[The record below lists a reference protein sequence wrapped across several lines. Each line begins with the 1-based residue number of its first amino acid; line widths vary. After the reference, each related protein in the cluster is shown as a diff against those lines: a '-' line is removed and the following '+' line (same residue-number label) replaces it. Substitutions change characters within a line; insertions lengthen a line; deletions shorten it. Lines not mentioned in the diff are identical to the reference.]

1 MSYYSKPQ
9 SSEDNSLIWPGFV
22 DVLASTLMVIIFV
35 VLLFTVAQVYLG
47 DLVVGKNEQ
56 IQNLEKTIEIQD
68 ETIVEQ
74 DLSLSDKELALIE
87 RQEVISQLDTELEIL
102 DEEIRLK
109 QSEISEKENLLTAKD
124 EEIFEK
130 ESLITA
136 KDQEIFEKE
145 SLITAKDQ
153 EISLQDELLK
163 QKDETIITLD
173 DLIDKQALDITEL
186 NEIIAR
192 ITEELSLSLEEK
204 EELRGRLSSLNEE
217 QELLKS
223 QLQELGGENQA
234 LVGQLS
240 DSQGRIQSLLESL
253 SSSKGENEI
262 LETQISS
269 VESQNQSLR
278 DQITSLE
285 QDSVIQTTSLNDALA
300 QISRLSEDIKILSNE
315 IQLLNNL
322 LDSKEAEIASNKIEL
337 GELGDRLNR
346 VLTSELYK
354 LQKYKSEFFGQLSE
368 TLGQREDIQIK
379 GDRFIFQSEILFE
392 SGSADIQAG
401 GRVALSLIA
410 KTLIDLS
417 NQIPTDLNWIL
428 QVDGHTDKIPIATA
442 RFPSNWELSHARA
455 LEVVKF
461 FIQQGIPADKLS
473 ANGYGEHQPISLGSS
488 PEDLKL
494 NRRIE
499 LKITQR

>member
-1 MSYYSKPQ
+1 MSYYSKTK
-9 SSEDNSLIWPGFV
+9 SSEENSIIWAGFV

-87 RQEVISQLDTELEIL
+87 RQEVISQLDNELEIL
-102 DEEIRLK
+102 DQEISSKL
-109 QSEISEKENLLTAKD
+109 SEISEKE
-124 EEIFEK
+124 
-130 ESLITA
+130 SLIIS
-136 KDQEIFEKE
+136 KDQEI
-145 SLITAKDQ
+145 LI
-153 EISLQDELLK
+153 QDELLK
-163 QKDETIITLD
+163 QKDETILTLD
-173 DLIDKQALDITEL
+173 DLIGKQSLDIAEL

-192 ITEELSLSLEEK
+192 ITEELSLSLDEK
-204 EELRGRLSSLNEE
+204 EELRGKLSSLNEE
-217 QELLKS
+217 QESLKK
-223 QLQELGGENQA
+223 QLQSLGGENQL

-240 DSQGRIQSLLESL
+240 DSQGRIQSLLKSL

-269 VESQNQSLR
+269 VENQNQSLR
-278 DQITSLE
+278 NQISSLE
-285 QDSVIQTTSLNDALA
+285 QDSTIQTTNLNEALA

-322 LDSKEAEIASNKIEL
+322 LDAKEAEIASNKIEL

-346 VLTSELYK
+346 VLTSELFK

-392 SGSADIQAG
+392 SGSADIQAE

-417 NQIPTDLNWIL
+417 DQIPTDLNWVL
-428 QVDGHTDKIPIATA
+428 QIDGHTDRVPIATA
-442 RFPSNWELSHARA
+442 KFPSNWELSHARA

>member
-1 MSYYSKPQ
+1 MSYYSKSQ

-124 EEIFEK
+124 E
-130 ESLITA
+130 
-136 KDQEIFEKE
+136 EIFEKE

>member
-1 MSYYSKPQ
+1 MNYYSKSQ
-9 SSEDNSLIWPGFV
+9 RAEENSIIWPGFV

-74 DLSLSDKELALIE
+74 DLSLSGKELALIE
-87 RQEVISQLDTELEIL
+87 RQEVIKQLDTELEIL
-102 DEEIRLK
+102 DEEIRSK
-109 QSEISEKENLLTAKD
+109 QTEISEKENLLIAKD
-124 EEIFEK
+124 E
-130 ESLITA
+130 
-136 KDQEIFEKE
+136 
-145 SLITAKDQ
+145 
-153 EISLQDELLK
+153 LLS
-163 QKDETIITLD
+163 QKDETILSLD
-173 DLIDKQALDITEL
+173 DLINQQAIDITEL

-192 ITEELSLSLEEK
+192 ITDELSLSLEEK
-204 EELRGRLSSLNEE
+204 EELRSKLSSLGEE
-217 QELLKS
+217 QQLLKN
-223 QLQELGGENQA
+223 QLQELGGENQL

-269 VESQNQSLR
+269 VENQNQSLR
-278 DQITSLE
+278 DQIASLE
-285 QDSVIQTTSLNDALA
+285 QDSLIQGTNLNEALA

-346 VLTSELYK
+346 VLTSELFK

-379 GDRFIFQSEILFE
+379 GDRFVFQSEILFE
-392 SGSADIQAG
+392 SGSADIQAE
-401 GRVALSLIA
+401 GRVALSLVA

-417 NQIPTDLNWIL
+417 DKIPTDLNWIL
-428 QVDGHTDKIPIATA
+428 QIDGHTDRVPIATA
-442 RFPSNWELSHARA
+442 KFPSNWELSHARA

-461 FIQQGIPADKLS
+461 FIQQGVPADKLS
-473 ANGYGEHQPISLGSS
+473 ANGYGEYQPISLGSS
-488 PEDLKL
+488 GDDLKL

>member
-1 MSYYSKPQ
+1 MSYYSKSQ

-136 KDQEIFEKE
+136 KDQEI
-145 SLITAKDQ
+145 
-153 EISLQDELLK
+153 SLQDELLK
-163 QKDETIITLD
+163 QKDETIISLD

-192 ITEELSLSLEEK
+192 ITEELSLSLDEK
-204 EELRGRLSSLNEE
+204 EELKGRLSSLNEE

-223 QLQELGGENQA
+223 QLQELGGDNQA

-278 DQITSLE
+278 DQISSLE

-428 QVDGHTDKIPIATA
+428 QVDGHTDKIPIATT

>member
-1 MSYYSKPQ
+1 
-9 SSEDNSLIWPGFV
+9 
-22 DVLASTLMVIIFV
+22 
-35 VLLFTVAQVYLG
+35 
-47 DLVVGKNEQ
+47 
-56 IQNLEKTIEIQD
+56 
-68 ETIVEQ
+68 
-74 DLSLSDKELALIE
+74 
-87 RQEVISQLDTELEIL
+87 
-102 DEEIRLK
+102 
-109 QSEISEKENLLTAKD
+109 
-124 EEIFEK
+124 
-130 ESLITA
+130 
-136 KDQEIFEKE
+136 
-145 SLITAKDQ
+145 
-153 EISLQDELLK
+153 
-163 QKDETIITLD
+163 
-173 DLIDKQALDITEL
+173 
-186 NEIIAR
+186 
-192 ITEELSLSLEEK
+192 
-204 EELRGRLSSLNEE
+204 
-217 QELLKS
+217 
-223 QLQELGGENQA
+223 
-234 LVGQLS
+234 
-240 DSQGRIQSLLESL
+240 L

-269 VESQNQSLR
+269 VESQNQSLK
-278 DQITSLE
+278 DQISSLE
-285 QDSVIQTTSLNDALA
+285 QDSVIQTTSLNKALA

-401 GRVALSLIA
+401 GRVALSLVA

-428 QVDGHTDKIPIATA
+428 QVDGHTDKVPIATA

-461 FIQQGIPADKLS
+461 FTQQGIPENKLS

-488 PEDLKL
+488 PEDLKS

>member
-1 MSYYSKPQ
+1 MSYYTKSQ
-9 SSEDNSLIWPGFV
+9 SSEDNSIIWPGFV

-47 DLVVGKNEQ
+47 DLVVGKNKQ
-56 IQNLEKTIEIQD
+56 IQSLEKTIEIQD

-74 DLSLSDKELALIE
+74 DLTLSDKEIALLE
-87 RQEVISQLDTELEIL
+87 RQEVIKQLDSELDIL
-102 DEEIRLK
+102 DEEIKVK

-124 EEIFEK
+124 
-130 ESLITA
+130 
-136 KDQEIFEKE
+136 
-145 SLITAKDQ
+145 Q

-163 QKDETIITLD
+163 EKDETILILD

-204 EELRGRLSSLNEE
+204 EELRVKLSSLNEE
-217 QELLKS
+217 QQNLKS
-223 QLQELGGENQA
+223 KLQELGGENEV

-269 VESQNQSLR
+269 VENQNQSLK
-278 DQITSLE
+278 DQISSLE
-285 QDSVIQTTSLNDALA
+285 QDSVIQTTSLNEALSK
-300 QISRLSEDIKILSNE
+300 ISRLSEDIKILSNE
-315 IQLLNNL
+315 IQMLNNL
-322 LDSKEAEIASNKIEL
+322 LESKEAEIASNKIEL

-354 LQKYKSEFFGQLSE
+354 LQKYRSEFFGQLSD

-379 GDRFIFQSEILFE
+379 GDRFVFQSEILFE
-392 SGSADIQAG
+392 SGSTDIQSG

-417 NQIPTDLNWIL
+417 NQIPTDLDWIL
-428 QVDGHTDKIPIATA
+428 QVDGHTDRVPIATA

>member
-1 MSYYSKPQ
+1 VSYYTKSQ
-9 SSEDNSLIWPGFV
+9 RSEDNSIIWPGFV

-47 DLVVGKNEQ
+47 DLVVGKNKQ
-56 IQNLEKTIEIQD
+56 IQSLEKTIEIQD

-74 DLSLSDKELALIE
+74 DLTLSDKEIALLE
-87 RQEVISQLDTELEIL
+87 RQEVIKQLDTELDIL
-102 DEEIRLK
+102 DEEIKVK
-109 QSEISEKENLLTAKD
+109 QFEISEKENLL
-124 EEIFEK
+124 
-130 ESLITA
+130 
-136 KDQEIFEKE
+136 
-145 SLITAKDQ
+145 TAKDQ

-163 QKDETIITLD
+163 EKDETIITLD

-204 EELRGRLSSLNEE
+204 EELRGKLSSLNEE
-217 QELLKS
+217 QQNLKS
-223 QLQELGGENQA
+223 KLQELGGENEV

-269 VESQNQSLR
+269 VENQNQSLK
-278 DQITSLE
+278 DQISSLE
-285 QDSVIQTTSLNDALA
+285 QDSVIQTTSLNEALSK
-300 QISRLSEDIKILSNE
+300 ISRLSEDIKILSNE
-315 IQLLNNL
+315 IQMLNNL

-354 LQKYKSEFFGQLSE
+354 LQKYRSEFFGQLSD
-368 TLGQREDIQIK
+368 TLGEREDIQIK
-379 GDRFIFQSEILFE
+379 GDRFVFQSEILFE

-410 KTLIDLS
+410 KTLIDLT

-428 QVDGHTDKIPIATA
+428 QVDGHTDKIPIATT

>member
-1 MSYYSKPQ
+1 MNYYSKSQ
-9 SSEDNSLIWPGFV
+9 RAEENSIIWPGFV

-74 DLSLSDKELALIE
+74 DLSLSGKELALIE
-87 RQEVISQLDTELEIL
+87 RQEVIKQLDTELEIL
-102 DEEIRLK
+102 DEEIRSK
-109 QSEISEKENLLTAKD
+109 QTEISEKENLLIAKD
-124 EEIFEK
+124 E
-130 ESLITA
+130 
-136 KDQEIFEKE
+136 
-145 SLITAKDQ
+145 
-153 EISLQDELLK
+153 LLS
-163 QKDETIITLD
+163 QKDETILSLD
-173 DLIDKQALDITEL
+173 DLINQQAIDITEL

-192 ITEELSLSLEEK
+192 ITDELSLSLEEK
-204 EELRGRLSSLNEE
+204 EELRSKLSSLGEE
-217 QELLKS
+217 QQLLKN
-223 QLQELGGENQA
+223 QLQELGGENQL

-269 VESQNQSLR
+269 VENQNQSLR
-278 DQITSLE
+278 DQIASLE
-285 QDSVIQTTSLNDALA
+285 QDSLIQGTNLNEALA

-346 VLTSELYK
+346 VLTSELFK

-401 GRVALSLIA
+401 GREALSLIA

-417 NQIPTDLNWIL
+417 DQIPTDLNWIL
-428 QVDGHTDKIPIATA
+428 QIDGHTDRVPIATA
-442 RFPSNWELSHARA
+442 KFPSNWELSHARA

-461 FIQQGIPADKLS
+461 FIQQGVPADKLS
-473 ANGYGEHQPISLGSS
+473 ANGYGEYQPISLGSS
-488 PEDLKL
+488 RDDLKL

>member
-1 MSYYSKPQ
+1 MSYYTKSQ
-9 SSEDNSLIWPGFV
+9 RSEDNSIIWPGFV

-47 DLVVGKNEQ
+47 DLVVGKNKQ
-56 IQNLEKTIEIQD
+56 ILSLEKTIEIQD

-74 DLSLSDKELALIE
+74 DLSLSDKEIALLE
-87 RQEVISQLDTELEIL
+87 RQEVIKQLDTELNIL
-102 DEEIRLK
+102 DEEIKAK
-109 QSEISEKENLLTAKD
+109 QFEISEKENLLTAKD
-124 EEIFEK
+124 EEI
-130 ESLITA
+130 T
-136 KDQEIFEKE
+136 
-145 SLITAKDQ
+145 
-153 EISLQDELLK
+153 LQDELLK
-163 QKDETIITLD
+163 EKDETILTLD
-173 DLIDKQALDITEL
+173 DLINKQALDITEL

-217 QELLKS
+217 QENLKNK
-223 QLQELGGENQA
+223 LQELGGENEV
-234 LVGQLS
+234 LVSQLS

-269 VESQNQSLR
+269 VENQNQSLR
-278 DQITSLE
+278 DQISSLE

-322 LDSKEAEIASNKIEL
+322 LESKEAEIASNKIEL

-354 LQKYKSEFFGQLSE
+354 LQKYRSEFFGQLSE

-392 SGSADIQAG
+392 SGSTDIQSG

-428 QVDGHTDKIPIATA
+428 QVDGHTDKVPISTA

>member
-1 MSYYSKPQ
+1 MSYYSKSQ

-124 EEIFEK
+124 
-130 ESLITA
+130 
-136 KDQEIFEKE
+136 
-145 SLITAKDQ
+145 Q
-153 EISLQDELLK
+153 EISLQDQLLK

-240 DSQGRIQSLLESL
+240 DSQGRIQSLLDSL

-401 GRVALSLIA
+401 GKVALSLIA

>member
-1 MSYYSKPQ
+1 MNYYSKSQ
-9 SSEDNSLIWPGFV
+9 RAEENSIIWPGFV

-74 DLSLSDKELALIE
+74 DLSLSGKELALIE
-87 RQEVISQLDTELEIL
+87 RQEVIKQLDTELEIL
-102 DEEIRLK
+102 DEEIRSK
-109 QSEISEKENLLTAKD
+109 QTEISEKENLLIAKD
-124 EEIFEK
+124 E
-130 ESLITA
+130 
-136 KDQEIFEKE
+136 
-145 SLITAKDQ
+145 
-153 EISLQDELLK
+153 LLS
-163 QKDETIITLD
+163 QKDETILSLD
-173 DLIDKQALDITEL
+173 DLINQQAIDITEL

-192 ITEELSLSLEEK
+192 ITDELSLSLEEK
-204 EELRGRLSSLNEE
+204 EELRSKLSSLGEE
-217 QELLKS
+217 QQLLKN
-223 QLQELGGENQA
+223 QLQELGGENQL

-269 VESQNQSLR
+269 VENQNQSLR
-278 DQITSLE
+278 DQIASLE
-285 QDSVIQTTSLNDALA
+285 QDSLIQGTNLNEALA

-346 VLTSELYK
+346 VLTSELFK

-401 GRVALSLIA
+401 GREALSLIA

-417 NQIPTDLNWIL
+417 DKIPTYLNWIL
-428 QVDGHTDKIPIATA
+428 QIDGHTDRVPIATA
-442 RFPSNWELSHARA
+442 KFPSNWELSHARA

-461 FIQQGIPADKLS
+461 FIQQGVPTDKLS
-473 ANGYGEHQPISLGSS
+473 ANGYGEYQPISLGGS

>member
-1 MSYYSKPQ
+1 MSYYSKTK
-9 SSEDNSLIWPGFV
+9 SSEENSIIWPGFV

-102 DEEIRLK
+102 DQEIRAKL
-109 QSEISEKENLLTAKD
+109 SEISEKENL
-124 EEIFEK
+124 
-130 ESLITA
+130 ITS
-136 KDQEIFEKE
+136 KDQEI
-145 SLITAKDQ
+145 LI
-153 EISLQDELLK
+153 QDELLK
-163 QKDETIITLD
+163 QKDETILTLD

-192 ITEELSLSLEEK
+192 ITEELSLSLDEK
-204 EELRGRLSSLNEE
+204 EELRGKLSSLNEE
-217 QELLKS
+217 QESLKN
-223 QLQELGGENQA
+223 QLQALGGENQL

-269 VESQNQSLR
+269 VENQNQSLR
-278 DQITSLE
+278 DQISSLE
-285 QDSVIQTTSLNDALA
+285 QDSTIQTTNLNEALA

-322 LDSKEAEIASNKIEL
+322 LDAKEAEIASNKIEL

-346 VLTSELYK
+346 VLTSELFK

-392 SGSADIQAG
+392 SGSADIQAE

-417 NQIPTDLNWIL
+417 DQIPTDLNWVL
-428 QVDGHTDKIPIATA
+428 QIDGHTDRVPIATA
-442 RFPSNWELSHARA
+442 KFPSNWELSHARA

>member
-1 MSYYSKPQ
+1 MNYYSKSQ
-9 SSEDNSLIWPGFV
+9 RAEENSIIWPGFV

-74 DLSLSDKELALIE
+74 DLSLSGKELALIE
-87 RQEVISQLDTELEIL
+87 RQEVIKQLDTELEIL
-102 DEEIRLK
+102 DEEIRSK
-109 QSEISEKENLLTAKD
+109 QTEISEKENLLIAKD
-124 EEIFEK
+124 E
-130 ESLITA
+130 
-136 KDQEIFEKE
+136 
-145 SLITAKDQ
+145 
-153 EISLQDELLK
+153 LLS
-163 QKDETIITLD
+163 QKDETILSLD
-173 DLIDKQALDITEL
+173 DLINQQAIDITEL

-192 ITEELSLSLEEK
+192 ITDELSLSLEEK
-204 EELRGRLSSLNEE
+204 EELRSKLSSLGEE
-217 QELLKS
+217 QQLLKN
-223 QLQELGGENQA
+223 QLQELGGENQL

-269 VESQNQSLR
+269 VENQNQSLR

-285 QDSVIQTTSLNDALA
+285 QDSLIQGTNLNEALA

-346 VLTSELYK
+346 VLTSELFK

-379 GDRFIFQSEILFE
+379 GDRFVFQSEILFE
-392 SGSADIQAG
+392 SGSADIQAE
-401 GRVALSLIA
+401 GRVALSLVA

-417 NQIPTDLNWIL
+417 DKIPTDLNWIL
-428 QVDGHTDKIPIATA
+428 QIDGHTDRVPIATA
-442 RFPSNWELSHARA
+442 KFPSNWELSHARA

-461 FIQQGIPADKLS
+461 FIQQGVPADKLS
-473 ANGYGEHQPISLGSS
+473 ANGYGEYQPISLGSS
-488 PEDLKL
+488 GDDLKL

>member
-1 MSYYSKPQ
+1 VSYYSKSQ

-102 DEEIRLK
+102 DEEIRMK

-136 KDQEIFEKE
+136 KDQEI
-145 SLITAKDQ
+145 SI
-153 EISLQDELLK
+153 QDELLK

-192 ITEELSLSLEEK
+192 LTDELSLSLEEK

-223 QLQELGGENQA
+223 QLQKLGGENQA

-262 LETQISS
+262 LETQISA

>member
-1 MSYYSKPQ
+1 MSYYSKTQ
-9 SSEDNSLIWPGFV
+9 SSEDNSIIWPGFV

-102 DEEIRLK
+102 DEEIKIK

-124 EEIFEK
+124 E
-130 ESLITA
+130 L
-136 KDQEIFEKE
+136 IFEKE

-153 EISLQDELLK
+153 EISLQDKILK

-204 EELRGRLSSLNEE
+204 EELRSRLSSLNEE
-217 QELLKS
+217 QELLKN

-253 SSSKGENEI
+253 STSKGENEI

-269 VESQNQSLR
+269 IESQNKSLR
-278 DQITSLE
+278 DEISSLE

-368 TLGQREDIQIK
+368 TLGEREDIQIK

-417 NQIPTDLNWIL
+417 NQIPSDLNWIL
-428 QVDGHTDKIPIATA
+428 QVDGHTDKIPIATS

-461 FIQQGIPADKLS
+461 FIQQGLPANKLS

-488 PEDLKL
+488 PEELKL

>member
-1 MSYYSKPQ
+1 VNYYSKSQ
-9 SSEDNSLIWPGFV
+9 KAEENSIIWPGFV

-74 DLSLSDKELALIE
+74 DLSLSGKELALIE
-87 RQEVISQLDTELEIL
+87 RQEVIKQLDTELEIL
-102 DEEIRLK
+102 DEEIRSK
-109 QSEISEKENLLTAKD
+109 QTEISEKENLLIAK
-124 EEIFEK
+124 
-130 ESLITA
+130 
-136 KDQEIFEKE
+136 
-145 SLITAKDQ
+145 
-153 EISLQDELLK
+153 
-163 QKDETIITLD
+163 D
-173 DLIDKQALDITEL
+173 DLINQQAIDITEL

-204 EELRGRLSSLNEE
+204 EELRSKLSSLGEE
-217 QELLKS
+217 QQLLKN
-223 QLQELGGENQA
+223 QLQELGGENQL

-269 VESQNQSLR
+269 VENQNQSLR
-278 DQITSLE
+278 DQIASLE
-285 QDSVIQTTSLNDALA
+285 QDSLIQGTNLNEALA

-346 VLTSELYK
+346 VLTSELFK

-379 GDRFIFQSEILFE
+379 GDRFVFQSEILFE
-392 SGSADIQAG
+392 SGSADIQAE
-401 GRVALSLIA
+401 GRVALSLVA

-417 NQIPTDLNWIL
+417 DKIPTDLNWIL
-428 QVDGHTDKIPIATA
+428 QIDGHTDRVPIATA
-442 RFPSNWELSHARA
+442 KFPSNWELSHARA

-461 FIQQGIPADKLS
+461 FIQQGVPADKLS
-473 ANGYGEHQPISLGSS
+473 ANGYGEYQPISLGSS
-488 PEDLKL
+488 GDDLKL